1 MNSTTIPRV
10 DGELKKLEEKVDM
23 LYSAAVS
30 MSNVQHVLANN
41 ANTLRNAV
49 ADTTTSTQWHTF
61 LKNAVT
67 SSNFKK
73 VELD

>member
-10 DGELKKLEEKVDM
+10 DGQLKAIEEKVDM

-30 MSNVQHVLANN
+30 MSNAQHVLATN

-49 ADTTTSTQWHTF
+49 ADTSTSTQWHTF

-67 SSNFKK
+67 SSNFQK
-73 VELD
+73 VEFD